1 MKERV
6 SIPPDRPLE
15 PQRRAIVVG
24 ASSGIG
30 KALVRELVSR
40 GYRVA
45 AVARRQERLAE
56 LCHTLNAQ
64 RPDTPCAL
72 AYPHDVTHFEEI
84 PGLFQTIA
92 NDLGGLEVILY
103 VAGVL
108 HPVAAQEYDF
118 DKEAS
123 MIQVNLLG
131 AMAWL
136 GQAAVRFERAG
147 SGHIVGISSVAGD
160 RGRRANP
167 AYHASKA
174 GLTTYLESLRNRLT
188 HRGVRVTTIKPGFVD
203 TDMLRQSGRTRGAI
217 TATAAARQIVQA
229 MERGRQ
235 TVYVPG
241 RWALIMLILRHIPSF
256 LFRRLNI

>member
-1 MKERV
+1 MTEYTLV
-6 SIPPDRPLE
+6 PPDRPLE

-30 KALVRELVSR
+30 EALARELVSQ

-56 LCHTLNAQ
+56 LCRTLNVQ
-64 RPDTPCAL
+64 RPDVPCAL
-72 AYPHDVTHFEEI
+72 AYPHNVTHFDEI
-84 PGLFQTIA
+84 PELFQTIT
-92 NDLGGLEVILY
+92 NDLGGLDVILY
-103 VAGVL
+103 VAGAL
-108 HPVAAQEYDF
+108 HPVAPQEYDF
-118 DKEAS
+118 DKDAD
-123 MIQVNLLG
+123 MVQVNLLG

-147 SGHIVGISSVAGD
+147 GGHIVGISSVAGD

-188 HRGVRVTTIKPGFVD
+188 HKGVRVTTIKPGFVD
-203 TDMLRQSGRTRGAI
+203 TEMLRKSGRTRGAI
-217 TATAAARQIVQA
+217 TATAAARQIVRA
-229 MERGRQ
+229 VERGRQ

-241 RWALIMLILRHIPSF
+241 RWALIMLILRHVPSC